1 MLLKRSLCQVILYLL
16 FNKGNYG
23 TGAGILSVFLN
34 TEMYGQTAFDGSM
47 VVSKTCNL
55 LLDVRVI

>member
-1 MLLKRSLCQVILYLL
+1 MVRALGFCQ
-16 FNKGNYG
+16 F
-23 TGAGILSVFLN
+23 FLN
-34 TEMYGQTAFDGSM
+34 TETMYGQTAFDGSM